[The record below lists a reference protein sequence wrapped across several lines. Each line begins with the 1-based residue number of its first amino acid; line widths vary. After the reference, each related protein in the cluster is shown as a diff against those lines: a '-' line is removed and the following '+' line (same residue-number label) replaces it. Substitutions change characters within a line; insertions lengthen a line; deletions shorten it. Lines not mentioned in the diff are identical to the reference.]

1 MSVADYHTTVTKWF
15 AEAMNPRFNHHYN
28 ELVYQPMLEVI
39 NYLHANN
46 FDVYI
51 VSGGGQDFMRAFT
64 QDAYLIPS
72 EKVIGSTSK
81 TEYQYNN
88 GNPALIKLPEPL
100 FISDKSGKPEAIN
113 LFIGKKP
120 IIAFGNSD
128 GDRQML
134 EWTQSGPGKR
144 LMLLVH
150 HDDAKRE
157 YAYDM
162 KSKVGAFSQSLFDE
176 AHKNNWQIISM
187 KNDWK
192 VIFPFE
198 MQ

>member
-1 MSVADYHTTVTKWF
+1 MGKILCVHLLK
-15 AEAMNPRFNHHYN
+15 
-28 ELVYQPMLEVI
+28 LLQP
-39 NYLHANN
+39 
-46 FDVYI
+46 
-51 VSGGGQDFMRAFT
+51 
-64 QDAYLIPS
+64 

-88 GNPALIKLPEPL
+88 GNPTLIKLPESL
-100 FISDKSGKPEAIN
+100 FVSDKSGKPEAIN

-162 KSKVGAFSQSLFDE
+162 KSKVGTFSQSLFDE
-176 AHKNNWQIISM
+176 AHKNGWQIISM

-192 VIFPFE
+192 VIFPYE
-198 MQ
+198 MQQ